1 MKTVKMAKI
10 PKCDICKEKPARYDA
25 PLAVAG
31 GSWGYVCAD
40 CAGIGISEI
49 GSILEPYAYCPKCNS
64 PAHMEASDSGGM
76 ECACFKCGHKFHV
89 DIEQDNK
96 GKKVRG
102 KDLSTME
109 QIVMDG
115 DREIE
120 CPLCGAIRMVEPDA
134 HYTFTCEDCG
144 AEVKVPCIM

>member
-40 CAGIGISEI
+40 CAVSAGANTAI
-49 GSILEPYAYCPKCNS
+49 GSILE
-64 PAHMEASDSGGM
+64 
-76 ECACFKCGHKFHV
+76 
-89 DIEQDNK
+89 EQGEQGDENR

-102 KDLSTME
+102 KELTSFEDV
-109 QIVMDG
+109 VMGDA